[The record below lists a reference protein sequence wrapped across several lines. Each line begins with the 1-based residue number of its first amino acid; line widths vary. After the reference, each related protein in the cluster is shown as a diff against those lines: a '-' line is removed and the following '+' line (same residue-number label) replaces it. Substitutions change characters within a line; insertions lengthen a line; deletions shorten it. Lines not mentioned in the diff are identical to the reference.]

1 MATLEKIRNKGGAFV
16 AIFIGLALAA
26 FIMTDLMSSGPS
38 IFSGNQT
45 EVLNINGKS
54 IGIEEYQNKISE
66 MEEFNKLN
74 TGATSLTEEETYSL
88 REQIKEMYI
97 NQAILEE
104 RYEQLGI
111 AVTSD
116 ELIDMVTGR
125 NIHPAIY
132 QHPLFADVNTGIFDP
147 QRVMSFLQ
155 NKNVDPTA
163 YFYWMVMEE
172 QLLNEKLF
180 IKYGNLLKKGMY
192 MPTALKNQEI
202 VSRNKSVDFDFI
214 GVRLSTVADSLVTV
228 SDKEI
233 KDYYNKNKKYFKRE
247 ATRDIEY
254 ITFAIEP
261 TAADREAAMEW
272 INKLLVD
279 FSSPEVDAA
288 QFVNLNSDIQYL
300 GRNQRLAEF
309 STQVQDFISSAKV
322 GDVFGPYFEDNAYKA
337 SRLVSISS
345 IPDSARA
352 SHILIQEASLEASN
366 ALADSL
372 MGLIKKGADFADLAR
387 RYSKDP
393 GSAINGGDLGWFTE
407 GMMVPEFN
415 DAVFFG
421 KTGDIVMTQ
430 TQYGIHIIN
439 IQQQGPATTKY
450 NLATLVREIQYS
462 SETYQDVYRYAAR
475 FAADNNTVEKFN
487 QAIEEGKLVKRFGRS
502 IRENDNNIGTFTSA
516 RELVR
521 WSFESKVGSLS
532 PVFEF
537 DDQFV
542 IANLVS
548 SAEEGYASVSEVS
561 PQITN
566 YLKQQKKADLLSAQ
580 LESKL
585 ASGADLA
592 TIAAEYDTQVESVNG
607 LSFSDVQIPGAGVEP
622 ALVSAAV
629 NTPAGQVS
637 KPVKGNNGVYVLI
650 VNNVENQE
658 VSEDLLDTEFAQNT
672 LMRVDYQLIRT
683 LRNDAVIKD
692 RRATF
697 Y

>member
-372 MGLIKKGADFADLAR
+372 MGLIKKGADFADLAS

-566 YLKQQKKADLLSAQ
+566 DLKQQKKADLLSAQ

>member
-1 MATLEKIRNKGGAFV
+1 MATLEKIRSKGGVFV

-26 FIMTDLMSSGPS
+26 FILTDLMSSGPS

-54 IGIEEYQNKISE
+54 IGINEFQNKISE

-74 TGATSLTEEETYSL
+74 TGATGLTEEETYSL
-88 REQIKEMYI
+88 REQIKEMFI
-97 NQAILEE
+97 SQALLEE

-111 AVTSD
+111 AVTS
-116 ELIDMVTGR
+116 EEVLDMVTGR
-125 NIHPAIY
+125 NIHPSIY
-132 QHPLFADVNTGIFDP
+132 QHPLFADPGTGIFDP

-172 QLLNEKLF
+172 QLINEKLF

-202 VSRNKSVDFDFI
+202 AARSKSVDFDFV
-214 GVRLSTVADSLVTV
+214 GVRLSTVADSLITV
-228 SDKEI
+228 SEKEV

-261 TAADREAAMEW
+261 TDADRTAALEW
-272 INKLLVD
+272 VNKLIGD
-279 FSSPEVDAA
+279 FSSPEVDPI
-288 QFVNLNSDIQYL
+288 QFVNLNSDIQYI

-309 STQVQDFISSAKV
+309 SSQVQDFILSAKV

-337 SRLVSISS
+337 SRLVAINNM
-345 IPDSARA
+345 PDSARA
-352 SHILIQEASLEASN
+352 RHILIRETTPDATN

-372 MGLIKKGADFADLAR
+372 MDLIRKGADFADLAR
-387 RYSKDP
+387 RYSQDP

-415 DAVFFG
+415 DAVFKG
-421 KTGDIVMTQ
+421 KTGDLVKTQ

-439 IQQQGPATTKY
+439 IQQQGPATPKY
-450 NLATLVREIQYS
+450 NLATLVREIHYS
-462 SETYQDVYRYAAR
+462 SETYQDVYRQAAR
-475 FAADNNTVEKFN
+475 FAADNNTPEKFN
-487 QAIEEGKLVKRFGRS
+487 QAIEEGKLVKRYGRS
-502 IRENDNNIGTFTSA
+502 IRENDNYVGGFTSA

-521 WSFESKVGSLS
+521 WAFETNVGSMS

-542 IANLVS
+542 IANLVN
-548 SAEEGYASVSEVS
+548 AVEEGYASVNEVS
-561 PQITN
+561 PQITA
-566 YLKQQKKADLLSAQ
+566 YLKQQKKAELLAAQ
-580 LESKL
+580 IEAKL
-585 ASGADLA
+585 ASGASFE
-592 TIAAEYDTQVESVNG
+592 TIAADYNTEVETVNG
-607 LSFSDVQIPGAGVEP
+607 LSFSDIQVPGAGVEP

-629 NTPAGQVS
+629 NTPAGQIS
-637 KPVKGNNGVYVLI
+637 KPVKGNNGVYVLK
-650 VNNVENQE
+650 VNNVETVE
-658 VSEDLLDTEFAQNT
+658 VSEDLLNTEFAQNT
-672 LMRVDYQLIRT
+672 LMTVDYQLIRA
-683 LRNDAVIKD
+683 LRNDAEIKD
-692 RRATF
+692 RRARF

>member
-261 TAADREAAMEW
+261 TATDREAAMEW